1 MESTAPLSNLSGWPA
16 RRRALL
22 RLLSIAA
29 LIGLLGWAVIASFFA
44 VDVTE
49 YGLVSRFG
57 SIVRVVDTAGLHVKA
72 PFDSVI
78 RVDKRLTFSKLAA
91 VEYLT
96 IDKRNVVVES
106 LASWRVADPLK
117 FLAALATRSE
127 ADVRLGDVVSGV
139 VGAVVGKH
147 QSAAFIAADNDVQ
160 RFANAVTEIRERVA
174 AFASLHY
181 GMEVIDV
188 KLLHLTLP
196 EQNRE
201 HVFDRMRAERGKM
214 AKEFR
219 TAGELQ
225 SRKIIAEADRE
236 RTQIAA
242 RAYAQVQ
249 QLKAEGDAE
258 AARIYLAAFSEN
270 PSFYKFLRT
279 LQAYEKFLDE
289 HTTLFLPADAD
300 VLRLLAQPGKPSH
313 PQQPRANSVTAKSR
327 DGTAPAPL
335 AIPSAQGAGSSP
347 PVVIEQGRR

>member
-1 MESTAPLSNLSGWPA
+1 VEPAAPLIAPPA
-16 RRRALL
+16 LPAHRRFAV
-22 RLLSIAA
+22 RLLAA
-29 LIGLLGWAVIASFFA
+29 ATLIGLLAWAVIASFFA

-49 YGLVSRFG
+49 YGVVTRFG
-57 SIVRVVDTAGLHVKA
+57 NIVRVVDAAGLHLKP
-72 PFDSVI
+72 PFDGVM

-91 VEYLT
+91 IEYLT
-96 IDKRNVVVES
+96 IDKRNVVIES
-106 LASWRVADPLK
+106 LASWRIADPQQ
-117 FLAALATRSE
+117 FLATLATRAQ
-127 ADVRLGDVVSGV
+127 ADVSLGDVVGGV

-147 QSAAFIAADNDVQ
+147 QSADLINADNDVQ
-160 RFANAVTEIRERVA
+160 RFGSIVAEIREHVA
-174 AFASLHY
+174 TFARRHY
-181 GMEVIDV
+181 GMEVVDV

-201 HVFDRMRAERGKM
+201 HVFDRMKAERGKM

-225 SRKIIAEADRE
+225 SRKIIAQADRE

-258 AARIYLAAFSEN
+258 AARIYLAAFEQN

-313 PQQPRANSVTAKSR
+313 TQPRPNSVTAKSR
-327 DGTAPAPL
+327 DAVPPAPL
-335 AIPSAQGAGSSP
+335 AIPSSQGAGSSP
-347 PVVIEQGRR
+347 PLVIEQRSR